1 MEVWLLNLAVLVS
14 WLFTLLAWSQWSAR
28 RKLHQGV
35 WTLGLLSFAIGVT
48 CEAVARGQGAWTETT
63 YRLWYFTGAMHGVT
77 WLGQGTLHLM
87 DRRAWTNRMLEVL
100 VVLAVITGIVVM
112 NAPINFANLATPF
125 EPSGKAFNEIK
136 AAGWAT
142 PRAWTI
148 PFNIYGTIWLVGG
161 AFVSSFNLWRI
172 NRPRAL
178 GTLLIALAGLGLA
191 STSSLNRFGI
201 SGLETVGRLL
211 GISVLFVGFLIT
223 NLEANAFAGIRLPR
237 PQPMTV
243 LAVTGWTLALAAF
256 FKLEP
261 AALKF
266 TLESPGLVLIGG
278 FVLAFM
284 VLVILKARQRTQK
297 FKSLG
302 DRFQS
307 GASGFVPGL
316 LGDTLESEH
325 YPSDSSTN

>member
-35 WTLGLLSFAIGVT
+35 WTLGLMSFAVGVT
-48 CEAVARGQGAWTETT
+48 CEAVAQGQGAWSEGV

-87 DRRAWTNRMLEVL
+87 DRRVWTNRLLEVL

-112 NAPINFANLATPF
+112 NAPINFSNLATSF
-125 EPSGKAFNEIK
+125 EPSGKAFAEIK

-148 PFNIYGTIWLVGG
+148 PFNMYGTIWLVGG
-161 AFVSSFNLWRI
+161 AFVSSLNLWRI

-178 GTLLIALAGLGLA
+178 GTMLIAVAGLGLA

-211 GISVLFVGFLIT
+211 GISTLFVGFLIT
-223 NLEANAFAGIRLPR
+223 NLEVNAFAGVRLPR
-237 PQPMTV
+237 LQPMTV
-243 LAVTGWTLALAAF
+243 LAGTGWTLAIAAF

-261 AALKF
+261 AAVKF
-266 TLESPGLVLIGG
+266 MLESPGLVLIGG

-284 VLVILKARQRTQK
+284 VLVILKARQRTQR
-297 FKSLG
+297 FKSLEN
-302 DRFQS
+302 RLP
-307 GASGFVPGL
+307 AVAPEFVPRLVG
-316 LGDTLESEH
+316 SERF
-325 YPSDSSTN
+325 PSDASKN

>member
-14 WLFTLLAWSQWSAR
+14 WLFTLLAWNQWSAR

-35 WTLGLLSFAIGVT
+35 WTIGLLSFAVGVT
-48 CEAVARGQGAWTETT
+48 CEAVARGQGTWSEGV

-87 DRRAWTNRMLEVL
+87 NRNAWTNRMLEVL
-100 VVLAVITGIVVM
+100 IVLAVITGIVVM
-112 NAPINFANLATPF
+112 NAPIDFANLATPF
-125 EPSGKAFNEIK
+125 EPSGKAFNEIS
-136 AAGWAT
+136 AAGWGT

-161 AFVSSFNLWRI
+161 AFASSLSLWRTH
-172 NRPRAL
+172 RPRAL
-178 GTLLIALAGLGLA
+178 GTLLIAVAGLGLA

-211 GISVLFVGFLIT
+211 GISVLFVGFLFSNFT
-223 NLEANAFAGIRLPR
+223 ATAFAGVRLPR

-243 LAVTGWTLALAAF
+243 LAVTGWALALAAF

-261 AALKF
+261 AALQF
-266 TLESPGLVLIGG
+266 TLESPGLVLIGA
-278 FVLAFM
+278 FVLAFV
-284 VLVILKARQRTQK
+284 VLVVLKARQRNRR
-297 FKSLG
+297 FKTLG
-302 DRFQS
+302 NRLQRS
-307 GASGFVPGL
+307 
-316 LGDTLESEH
+316 
-325 YPSDSSTN
+325 SD

>member
-1 MEVWLLNLAVLVS
+1 VEAWLLNLAVLVS
-14 WLFTLLAWSQWSAR
+14 WLFTLLAWNQWSAR

-35 WTLGLLSFAIGVT
+35 WTLGLLSFAVGVT
-48 CEAVARGQGAWTETT
+48 CEAVARGQGAWSEGI

-87 DRRAWTNRMLEVL
+87 NRQAWTNRVLEVL
-100 VVLAVITGIVVM
+100 VVLALITGIVVM
-112 NAPINFANLATPF
+112 NAPIDFANLATPF
-125 EPSGKAFNEIK
+125 EPSGKAFNEIS

-148 PFNIYGTIWLVGG
+148 PFNLYGTVWLVGG
-161 AFVSSFNLWRI
+161 AFASSLSLWRSH
-172 NRPRAL
+172 RPRAL
-178 GTLLIALAGLGLA
+178 GTLLIAVAGLGLA

-211 GISVLFVGFLIT
+211 GISVLFAGFLLSNFT
-223 NLEANAFAGIRLPR
+223 ATAFAGVRLPR

-243 LAVTGWTLALAAF
+243 LAVTGWALALAAF

-261 AALKF
+261 AALTF
-266 TLESPGLVLIGG
+266 TLESPGLVLIGA
-278 FVLAFM
+278 FVLAFV
-284 VLVILKARQRTQK
+284 VLVVLKARQRTRR

-302 DRFQS
+302 SSFQRS
-307 GASGFVPGL
+307 
-316 LGDTLESEH
+316 SE
-325 YPSDSSTN
+325 

>member
-28 RKLHQGV
+28 HKLHQGV

-48 CEAVARGQGAWTETT
+48 CEAVARGQGAWSEGV

-100 VVLAVITGIVVM
+100 VVLAIITGIIVM
-112 NAPINFANLATPF
+112 NAPIDFTNLATPF
-125 EPSGKAFNEIK
+125 EPSGKAFAEIRN
-136 AAGWAT
+136 AGWAT

-161 AFVSSFNLWRI
+161 AFASSLSLWRSH
-172 NRPRAL
+172 RPRAL
-178 GTLLIALAGLGLA
+178 GTLLIAIAGLGLA

-211 GISVLFVGFLIT
+211 GIGVLLAGFLLSNFT
-223 NLEANAFAGIRLPR
+223 ATAFAGVRLPR

-243 LAVTGWTLALAAF
+243 LAVTGWTLAIAAF

-266 TLESPGLVLIGG
+266 TLESPGLVLIGA
-278 FVLAFM
+278 FVLAFV
-284 VLVILKARQRTQK
+284 VLVVLKARQRTQR
-297 FKSLG
+297 FKSLEN
-302 DRFQS
+302 RFQ
-307 GASGFVPGL
+307 ASSTEFIPGL
-316 LGDTLESEH
+316 VGEER
-325 YPSDSSTN
+325 YPSDPSKN

>member
-1 MEVWLLNLAVLVS
+1 MEVWLLNLAVLIS
-14 WLFTLLAWSQWSAR
+14 WLFTLLAWNQWAAR

-35 WTLGLLSFAIGVT
+35 WTLGLLSFAVGVT
-48 CEAVARGQGAWTETT
+48 CEAVARGQGAWSEGI

-87 DRRAWTNRMLEVL
+87 NRQSWTNRMLEVL

-112 NAPINFANLATPF
+112 NAPIDFTNLATPF
-125 EPSGKAFNEIK
+125 EPSGKAFSEIS
-136 AAGWAT
+136 AAGWGT

-148 PFNIYGTIWLVGG
+148 PFNIYGTLWLVGG
-161 AFVSSFNLWRI
+161 AFASSLSLWRSH
-172 NRPRAL
+172 RPRAL
-178 GTLLIALAGLGLA
+178 GTLLIAVAGLGLA

-211 GISVLFVGFLIT
+211 GIGVLFAGFLLS
-223 NLEANAFAGIRLPR
+223 NLTATAFAGVRLPR

-243 LAVTGWTLALAAF
+243 LAVTGWALALAAF

-261 AALKF
+261 AALQF
-266 TLESPGLVLIGG
+266 TLESPGLVLIGA

-284 VLVILKARQRTQK
+284 VLVVLKARQRTRRLK
-297 FKSLG
+297 TLG
-302 DRFQS
+302 NRLQRS
-307 GASGFVPGL
+307 
-316 LGDTLESEH
+316 
-325 YPSDSSTN
+325 SD